1 MLFRSIYADICGNL
15 NETFHGC
22 ARPVLYCDA
31 PASGETSADQYVSN
45 QLDVNSTDPNELAV
59 KAFPNPFTDN
69 VYFRFK
75 SPVNGDALLEIF
87 DFSGRRLAVQR
98 KSNILAGEVNQMMYL
113 VPQSSRSQLIYKLSI
128 GKYNAKG
135 ILIAP
140 SVE

>member
-1 MLFRSIYADICGNL
+1 MLFRS
-15 NETFHGC
+15 
-22 ARPVLYCDA
+22 
-31 PASGETSADQYVSN
+31 
-45 QLDVNSTDPNELAV
+45 
-59 KAFPNPFTDN
+59 PNPYTDN

-87 DFSGRRLAVQR
+87 DFSGRKLAVQR